1 MLSVGTERNYTKSMK
16 YKELTKKYPFLI
28 TWISAA
34 WNLVYGIFLAFAGIL
49 QRSYWY
55 ITLAAYFLVLGVSRV
70 MVSAFKEIN
79 EKKTMKRLG
88 FVFLFLAVVISG
100 MILLCIREGRNPS
113 RTMISAIA
121 QATYAF
127 VLIGIAIFNII
138 RSHRRKDD
146 RMIMIRSI
154 SMASAI
160 GSMLSLERVMLG
172 TFSQAATQ
180 FTVMMEAYSGFGAFA
195 IIVLLGIHL
204 IRRSRKT
211 SKTEAN

>member
-1 MLSVGTERNYTKSMK
+1 MEQE
-16 YKELTKKYPFLI
+16 KEKRVEYIELFYDVIFVFCISRLTKLLEPMTHHFDDFSVLPSYFM
-28 TWISAA
+28 
-34 WNLVYGIFLAFAGIL
+34 AFAGIL
-49 QRSYWY
+49 QRSYWH
-55 ITLAAYFLVLGVSRV
+55 ITLAAYFLVLGISRV

-88 FVFLFLAVVISG
+88 FVFLFMAVVISG
-100 MILLCIREGRNPS
+100 MIRLCIREGRNPS

-172 TFSQAATQ
+172 TFSHADTQ

-195 IIVLLGIHL
+195 IIVLLGN
-204 IRRSRKT
+204 T
-211 SKTEAN
+211 